1 MQAILGEGGKFAQKF
16 EQFEFRPQQLA
27 MAEAV
32 AAALSGK
39 RHCLVEA
46 GTGVGKTM
54 GYLVPAALFTRG
66 GKRVVISTHTINLQG
81 QLLNKDIPLV
91 QSVLDDAPIK
101 AVLIKGR
108 GNYLCLNE
116 MDHAAQSIIKDSD
129 PLFAQVNAWAKE
141 TKTGD
146 IAELDFSYPEWSDV
160 CSNQDTCRRQD
171 CQYYHRCFYY
181 KVREEAASADIVLVN
196 HSLFF
201 SDFAI
206 RMEEP
211 RSGILPRYD
220 AVIFDEAHHLEDVA
234 AKTFGIEFSNYRVA
248 NLITRLRKQ
257 RDFQAPDDVV
267 KGIDRLNQELFQ
279 GLAFMPRQEFL
290 LSEALQGRIGDD
302 IQQAASELVKLLDGL
317 NLRLTQVEC
326 EGNSEKKDRVD
337 GYRRMCGRMRD
348 ELNDLF
354 FHDLENYVKWC
365 DRPSGRRQVNCI
377 LRSTPVCVANVLKN
391 TLWTTVQSA
400 VLTSATLANS
410 GGFSYLRSRIGIGD
424 AEEAVLGSPFDFGKQ
439 SLLYVPYDFDLPS
452 DKPEYAAQVAE
463 RVKRILELTQ
473 GRAFVLF
480 TSYRMLNAVYDI
492 LYDELPWKTLRQGE
506 MSNDKLLEEFRNT
519 EGACLF
525 GVHSFWEG
533 VDVPGDALSC
543 VIIDKL
549 PFGVPDSPVTKART
563 EAITSAG
570 GDWFNEYAAPQA
582 QIRLKQGFGRLIRS
596 KNDTGVVCIMDSRLL
611 KKHYGKEFI
620 RYLPPCSKT
629 IHLTEIEKFMEGV
642 GKPDPESDMSD

>member
-1 MQAILGEGGKFAQKF
+1 MTTSTLTTELRGILGEDGKFAKKF
-16 EQFEFRPQQLA
+16 DQFEFRPQQLA

-54 GYLVPAALFTRG
+54 GYLVPAALYSRG
-66 GKRVVISTHTINLQG
+66 GKRVVVSTHTINLQG

-91 QSVLDDAPIK
+91 QSVLDNVPIK
-101 AVLIKGR
+101 VVLIKGR

-116 MDHAAQSIIKDSD
+116 MDHAAQSVLNEND
-129 PLFAQVNAWAKE
+129 PLFAQVTAWARE
-141 TKTGD
+141 TQTGD

-160 CSNQDTCRRQD
+160 CSNQDTCRRQE

-181 KVREEAASADIVLVN
+181 KVREEAASADIILVN

-201 SDFAI
+201 SDLGV
-206 RMEEP
+206 RMTDP
-211 RSGILPRYD
+211 RSGILPKYD
-220 AVIFDEAHHLEDVA
+220 AVVFDEAHHLEDVA
-234 AKTFGIEFSNYRVA
+234 GKTFGIEFSNYRVS
-248 NLITRLRKQ
+248 NLLARLRKQ
-257 RDFQAPDDVV
+257 RDFRPPDDVI

-279 GLAFMPRQEFL
+279 SFSFMPRQEFL
-290 LSEALQGRIGDD
+290 LSEALQGRIGDG
-302 IQQAASELVKLLDGL
+302 IQQAASELVTLLDGL
-317 NLRLTQVEC
+317 NLRLTQVDSD
-326 EGNSEKKDRVD
+326 GNSEMKERVD
-337 GYRRMCGRMRD
+337 GYRRICGRMRD
-348 ELNDLF
+348 DLHDLF
-354 FHDLENYVKWC
+354 FRDQENYVKWC
-365 DRPSGRRQVNCI
+365 DKPSGRKQINCV
-377 LRSTPVCVANVLKN
+377 LRLTPVCVADVLKDA
-391 TLWTTVQSA
+391 LWANIPSA

-424 AEEAVLGSPFDFGKQ
+424 AEEAVLGSPFDFGRQ

-452 DKPEYAAQVAE
+452 DKPEYAAQVAD
-463 RVKRILELTQ
+463 RVKRILEYTQ

-480 TSYRMLNAVYDI
+480 TSYRMLNAVYDN
-492 LYDELPWKTLRQGE
+492 LYGELPWKMLRQGE
-506 MSNDKLLEEFRNT
+506 KSNDKLLEEFRKG

-533 VDVPGDALSC
+533 VDVPGEALSC

-563 EAITSAG
+563 EAITAAG
-570 GDWFNEYAAPQA
+570 GDWFKEYSAPQA

-596 KNDTGVVCIMDSRLL
+596 KSDTGVVCIMDSRLL
-611 KKHYGKEFI
+611 KKHYGKEFL
-620 RYLPPCSKT
+620 RYLPPCAKT
-629 IHLTEIEKFMEGV
+629 IHLTEIEKFMEGT
-642 GKPDPESDMSD
+642 G